1 MIGHNSRS
9 KMCPAKLFPATE
21 VEQEDQD
28 VGDEG
33 GVRGNDGE
41 DGNDTIE
48 AGGSQEGAEL
58 DDSMVN
64 IEDLLG
70 YSDEELF

>member
-1 MIGHNSRS
+1 
-9 KMCPAKLFPATE
+9 MCPAKLLP
-21 VEQEDQD
+21 D

-33 GVRGNDGE
+33 GVGGRNDE
-41 DGNDTIE
+41 ENDIIE
-48 AGGSQEGAEL
+48 AGGSREGVEL

-70 YSDEELF
+70 DSDEELF

>member
-1 MIGHNSRS
+1 
-9 KMCPAKLFPATE
+9 MCPAKLLPDTE
-21 VEQEDQD
+21 VEQDDQD

-33 GVRGNDGE
+33 GVGGRNDDE
-41 DGNDTIE
+41 NDIIE
-48 AGGSQEGAEL
+48 AGGSREGVEL

-70 YSDEELF
+70 ESDEELF